1 MTKKNFHT
9 FLGVAGF
16 CQIWILGFRLMTKP
30 LYEAIKGPDT
40 EPLLWTRK
48 QEKAFGNIK

>member
-1 MTKKNFHT
+1 M
-9 FLGVAGF
+9 A
-16 CQIWILGFRLMTKP
+16 KP

-48 QEKAFGNIK
+48 QEKAFGNIKWVLTRASLSLPDLKQTKKIFLHS